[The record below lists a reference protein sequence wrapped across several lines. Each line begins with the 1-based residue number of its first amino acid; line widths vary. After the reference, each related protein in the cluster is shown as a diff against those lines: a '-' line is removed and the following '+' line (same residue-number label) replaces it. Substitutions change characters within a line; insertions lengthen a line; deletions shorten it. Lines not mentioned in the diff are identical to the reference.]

1 MLEYMMMR
9 PIERPIFDKTR
20 EWLGACPEEK
30 VLVVLD
36 EAHLYRGAQGAEVGL
51 LLRRLRERLG
61 VGPDRFQV
69 ICATA
74 SFSEEGQATAGR
86 FGAQLAGV
94 PHDTFVPIRGELAK
108 RRPEG
113 TGSDS
118 DADAL
123 VAVDLSKFYSAAEAA
138 QIEGV
143 RPFLRYRNQEIDG
156 DLGKALFS
164 GPTCV
169 FRRSTASSMKQ

>member
-9 PIERPIFDKTR
+9 PIERPIFGKTR
-20 EWLGACPEEK
+20 AWLEAYPREK
-30 VLVVLD
+30 RRVVLD

-74 SFSEEGQATAGR
+74 SFSEEGQAIAGG

-94 PHDTFVPIRGELAK
+94 PPVTFVPIRGELAK

-113 TGSDS
+113 AG
-118 DADAL
+118 
-123 VAVDLSKFYSAAEAA
+123 
-138 QIEGV
+138 
-143 RPFLRYRNQEIDG
+143 
-156 DLGKALFS
+156 
-164 GPTCV
+164 
-169 FRRSTASSMKQ
+169 